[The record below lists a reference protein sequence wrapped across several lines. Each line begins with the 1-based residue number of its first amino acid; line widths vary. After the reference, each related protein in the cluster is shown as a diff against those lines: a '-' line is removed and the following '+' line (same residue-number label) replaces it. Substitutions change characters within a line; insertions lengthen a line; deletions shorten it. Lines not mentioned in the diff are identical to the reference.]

1 MHYRVSIE
9 VNEGNPS
16 EFTSPNPLPCSRYSV
31 TLLKRSPRRS
41 SLPPSPPPPL
51 PLKKVPAAANGGTHP
66 FFFDSKRNINSP
78 LSQASISL
86 LSSVTF
92 QNLAVCPAGG
102 VCWVGVGKLTYCS
115 FYSQQCSCA
124 QKTHESDIRP
134 PSPNVHTI
142 KSTTL
147 KTTQVKITDLNH
159 AAHRVLNRL
168 LL

>member
-1 MHYRVSIE
+1 M
-9 VNEGNPS
+9 EGPIH
-16 EFTSPNPLPCSRYSV
+16 F
-31 TLLKRSPRRS
+31 
-41 SLPPSPPPPL
+41 SLTV
-51 PLKKVPAAANGGTHP
+51 KG
-66 FFFDSKRNINSP
+66 NINSP

-86 LSSVTF
+86 LSSVTI
-92 QNLAVCPAGG
+92 QNLSVCPAGG

-124 QKTHESDIRP
+124 KKTHESDILPPPPP

-147 KTTQVKITDLNH
+147 KTTQVKITELNH

-168 LL
+168 LLQLCELICLVLSGIKPAAIDDSGLCNCRQRGAVFSQCGQSSSAGCQAAYRK